1 MAWLAVIVFAVL
13 TLSGGAAI
21 AYVTGAAAVLSF
33 LAADQARH
41 LAILPQRVLSQLDV
55 FTFLAMPLFILAG
68 ELMSRGGI
76 TRALIDLAML
86 IVGRFRGGLGHV
98 NVATSIFM
106 SSMSGSAVADAA
118 ATTSALV
125 PEMTKRGYPL
135 EYATA
140 LTAASSVLGP
150 LIPPSVVMIFYGALM
165 NVSVAALFAG
175 GILPGLF
182 VAAGLFAYNAYAAV
196 RFDLP
201 GGRDTP
207 MPPVLPTLAKAV
219 PALAVPAVM
228 LGGIVFGI
236 VTPTEAAAL
245 AVVIATMTGL
255 VYAFMQPGVSN
266 REAMREFVGHLN
278 AALERAALLT
288 GAIFVILFAAAIF
301 GYLVAIQNLPQQIA
315 AVIDGLGISGVGY
328 LLLITVL
335 FLIVGTF
342 MDNMMAMVLL
352 VPLLIPAAIAGG
364 ADPVHVGVVVCL
376 NLTIGLVSPPVGGV
390 LMVVSAMS
398 GVSYLKLA
406 WAILP
411 LFFVLVIMLFVL
423 VLVPEITL
431 YIPRQ
436 AGFIQ

>member
-1 MAWLAVIVFAVL
+1 MAWFAVIIFVVATL
-13 TLSGGAAI
+13 TGGAAI

-68 ELMSRGGI
+68 EMMSRGGI

-125 PEMTKRGYPL
+125 PEMSKRGYPL

-175 GILPGLF
+175 GILPGML

-196 RFDLP
+196 RLDLP
-201 GGRDTP
+201 GGRDTR
-207 MPPVLPTLAKAV
+207 MPPVLPTVAKAV

-228 LGGIVFGI
+228 LGGIVFGL

-245 AVVIATMTGL
+245 AVVIAGITGV
-255 VYAFMQPGVSN
+255 VYALHQPGVTTRQALRDYVS
-266 REAMREFVGHLN
+266 HLN

-315 AVIDGLGISGVGY
+315 ALIDGLGISGVGY
-328 LLLITVL
+328 LLLITVF
-335 FLIVGTF
+335 FLIIGTF

-411 LFFVLVIMLFVL
+411 LFLVLVVMLFVL
-423 VLVPEITL
+423 VLFPEITL

>member
-1 MAWLAVIVFAVL
+1 MAWIAIIVFVA
-13 TLSGGAAI
+13 LSLGGGAAI

-86 IVGRFRGGLGHV
+86 VVGRFRGGLGHV
-98 NVATSIFM
+98 NVATSVFM

-125 PEMTKRGYPL
+125 PEMTKRGYPR

-182 VAAGLFAYNAYAAV
+182 IAAGLFAYNAYAAV
-196 RFDLP
+196 RYDLP
-201 GGRDTP
+201 GGRDVE
-207 MPPVLPTLAKAV
+207 MPPVVETLLRAL
-219 PALAVPAVM
+219 PALMVPAVM

-245 AVVIATMTGL
+245 AVVIATATGAA
-255 VYAFMQPGVSN
+255 YAYLQPGVSS
-266 REAMREFVGHLN
+266 RQALRDFAGHVG
-278 AALERAALLT
+278 AALERAAILT

-315 AVIDGLGISGVGY
+315 AIIDAAGISGVGY
-328 LLLITVL
+328 LLMITVL
-335 FLIVGTF
+335 FLIIGAF

-352 VPLLIPAAIAGG
+352 VPLLIPTAIAGG

-390 LMVVSAMS
+390 LMVVSTMS
-398 GVSYLKLA
+398 GVSYLRLA
-406 WAILP
+406 RAILP
-411 LFFVLVIMLFVL
+411 LFILLVAMLLVL

-436 AGFIQ
+436 AGFVQ

>member
-1 MAWLAVIVFAVL
+1 MAWIAVIIFVAL
-13 TLSGGAAI
+13 TLGGGAAI

-98 NVATSIFM
+98 NVATAIFM
-106 SSMSGSAVADAA
+106 SAMSGSAVADAA

-125 PEMTKRGYPL
+125 PEMRKRGYPA

-150 LIPPSVVMIFYGALM
+150 LIPPSIVMIFYGALM

-182 VAAGLFAYNAYAAV
+182 VAAGLFAYNAWAA
-196 RFDLP
+196 RRYDLP
-201 GGRDTP
+201 GGRDME
-207 MPPVLPTLAKAV
+207 MPPVALTLYKALPALTV
-219 PALAVPAVM
+219 PAIM
-228 LGGIVFGI
+228 LGGIVFGV

-245 AVVIATMTGL
+245 AVVIAVLTGA
-255 VYAFMQPGVSN
+255 VYAFMQPGATVAQALRDLSGH
-266 REAMREFVGHLN
+266 VG
-278 AALERAALLT
+278 AALERAAILT

-315 AVIDGLGISGVGY
+315 AIIEAVGISGVGY
-328 LLLITVL
+328 LLVITL
-335 FLIVGTF
+335 FFLFVGMV

-352 VPLLIPAAIAGG
+352 VPLLVPAAIAGG

-376 NLTIGLVSPPVGGV
+376 NLTIGLISPPVGGV

-398 GVSYLKLA
+398 GVSYLRLA
-406 WAILP
+406 RAVVP
-411 LFFVLVIMLFVL
+411 LFVLLVIMLFIL

-436 AGFIQ
+436 AGFVT

>member
-1 MAWLAVIVFAVL
+1 MAWVAVIIFVVA
-13 TLSGGAAI
+13 TLFGGAAI

-55 FTFLAMPLFILAG
+55 FTFLAMPLFFLAG
-68 ELMSRGGI
+68 EMMSRGGI

-125 PEMTKRGYPL
+125 PEMSKRGYPL

-196 RFDLP
+196 RLDLP

-207 MPPVLPTLAKAV
+207 MPSVLPTLAKAV

-228 LGGIVFGI
+228 LGGIVFGV

-245 AVVIATMTGL
+245 AVVISGVTGI
-255 VYAFMQPGVSN
+255 VYAFLQPGISN
-266 REAMREFVGHLN
+266 REAMRAYIGHLN

-301 GYLVAIQNLPQQIA
+301 GYLVAIQHLPQQIA
-315 AVIDGLGISGVGY
+315 ALIDGLGISGVGY
-328 LLLITVL
+328 LLLITIF
-335 FLIVGTF
+335 FLIIGTF

-398 GVSYLKLA
+398 GVSYLRLA
-406 WAILP
+406 RAILP
-411 LFFVLVIMLFVL
+411 LFLVLVATLVVL

-436 AGFIQ
+436 AGFVQ

>member
-1 MAWLAVIVFAVL
+1 MAWIAVIIFVAL
-13 TLSGGAAI
+13 TLGGGAAI

-98 NVATSIFM
+98 NVATAIFM
-106 SSMSGSAVADAA
+106 SAMSGSAVADAA

-125 PEMTKRGYPL
+125 PEMRKRGYPA

-150 LIPPSVVMIFYGALM
+150 LIPPSIVMIFYGALM

-182 VAAGLFAYNAYAAV
+182 VAAGLFAYNAWAA
-196 RFDLP
+196 RRYDLP
-201 GGRDTP
+201 GGRDME
-207 MPPVLPTLAKAV
+207 MPPVALTLYKALPALTV
-219 PALAVPAVM
+219 PAIM
-228 LGGIVFGI
+228 LGGIVFGV

-245 AVVIATMTGL
+245 AVVIAVLTGA
-255 VYAFMQPGVSN
+255 VYAFMQPGATAAQAL
-266 REAMREFVGHLN
+266 RELSGHVG
-278 AALERAALLT
+278 AALERAAILT

-315 AVIDGLGISGVGY
+315 AIIEAVGISGVGY
-328 LLLITVL
+328 LLVITVF
-335 FLIVGTF
+335 FLVIGMV

-352 VPLLIPAAIAGG
+352 VPLLVPAAIAGG

-376 NLTIGLVSPPVGGV
+376 NLTIGLISPPVGGV

-398 GVSYLKLA
+398 GVSYLRLA
-406 WAILP
+406 WAIVP
-411 LFFVLVIMLFVL
+411 LFVLLVVMLFIL

-436 AGFIQ
+436 AGFVT

>member
-1 MAWLAVIVFAVL
+1 MAWVAVIIFVVATL
-13 TLSGGAAI
+13 TGGAAI

-68 ELMSRGGI
+68 EMMSRGGI

-125 PEMTKRGYPL
+125 PEMSKRGYPL

-175 GILPGLF
+175 GILPGLL

-196 RFDLP
+196 RLDLP
-201 GGRDTP
+201 GGRDTQ
-207 MPPVLPTLAKAV
+207 MPPVLPTVAKAV

-228 LGGIVFGI
+228 LGGIVFGV

-245 AVVIATMTGL
+245 AVVIAGITGV
-255 VYAFMQPGVSN
+255 VYALHQPGIATRQALRDYVS
-266 REAMREFVGHLN
+266 HLN

-315 AVIDGLGISGVGY
+315 ALIDGLGISGVGY
-328 LLLITVL
+328 LLLITVF
-335 FLIVGTF
+335 FLIIGTF

-411 LFFVLVIMLFVL
+411 LFLVLVVMLFVL
-423 VLVPEITL
+423 VLFPEITL

>member
-1 MAWLAVIVFAVL
+1 MGWLAVVVFAVL
-13 TLSGGAAI
+13 TLTSGAAI

-33 LAADQARH
+33 IAAGEARH

-125 PEMTKRGYPL
+125 PEMTRRGYPV

-182 VAAGLFAYNAYAAV
+182 VASGLFAYNAYAAK
-196 RFDLP
+196 RLDLP
-201 GGRDTP
+201 GGRDTI
-207 MPPVLPTLAKAV
+207 MPPVGPTLAKAL

-245 AVVIATMTGL
+245 AVVIATLTGL
-255 VYAFMQPGVSN
+255 AYAFMQPGISH
-266 REAMREFVGHLN
+266 RAAMRDFVGHLN
-278 AALERAALLT
+278 KALERAALLT

-315 AVIDGLGISGVGY
+315 ALIDGLGISGVGY
-328 LLLITVL
+328 LLLITLL
-335 FLIVGTF
+335 FLFVGTF

-390 LMVVSAMS
+390 LMVVSAMN
-398 GVSYLKLA
+398 GISYLKLA
-406 WAILP
+406 RAVLP

>member
-1 MAWLAVIVFAVL
+1 MAWVAVIIFVVATL
-13 TLSGGAAI
+13 TGGAAI

-68 ELMSRGGI
+68 EMMSRGGI

-125 PEMTKRGYPL
+125 PEMSKRGYPL

-175 GILPGLF
+175 GILPGLL

-196 RFDLP
+196 RLDLP
-201 GGRDTP
+201 GGRDTQ
-207 MPPVLPTLAKAV
+207 MPPVLPTVAKAV

-228 LGGIVFGI
+228 LGGIVFGL

-245 AVVIATMTGL
+245 AVVIAGITGV
-255 VYAFMQPGVSN
+255 VYALHQPGVATRQALRDYVS
-266 REAMREFVGHLN
+266 HLN

-315 AVIDGLGISGVGY
+315 ALIDGLGISGVGY
-328 LLLITVL
+328 LLLITVF
-335 FLIVGTF
+335 FLIMGTF

-411 LFFVLVIMLFVL
+411 LFLVLVVMLFVL
-423 VLVPEITL
+423 VLFPEITL